1 MNPVIEVY
9 DLRIGRQQSDAVYA
23 LRMSTKAARLERPAD
38 ERYWW
43 DRADALLDGVAVL
56 QAGRAAEM
64 AVRP

>member
-23 LRMSTKAARLERPAD
+23 LRMSAKAAQLEQPAD

-43 DRADALLDGVAVL
+43 DHADALLDGVAVL

-64 AVRP
+64 AARP